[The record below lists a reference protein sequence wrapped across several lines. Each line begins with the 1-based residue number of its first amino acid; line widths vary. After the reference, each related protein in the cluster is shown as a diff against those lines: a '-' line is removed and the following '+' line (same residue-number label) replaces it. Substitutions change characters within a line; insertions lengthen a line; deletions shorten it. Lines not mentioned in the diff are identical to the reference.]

1 MKRKRGN
8 NASIPQQIYKNTLLR
23 SKIDAALDIGT
34 RYEDIITMA
43 KELYDV
49 ALSSATLSRY
59 AKAREQASKTG
70 ESLGDI
76 LDSKKKAALSRIKS
90 KETKPVNLPA
100 KKEQDK
106 KDEEFLSTGVVPTGE
121 VTNYATTEQVIDMVI
136 SRGMQGLLDSDAP
149 VPVKDLLKATEIK
162 SKLDGGRTGGISAQG
177 LQELQAYSIAKESAM
192 SRVLMKYVPE
202 EKQQEALDMMDA
214 EEKAA
219 LERLEI
225 TPQGKYIIKAM
236 KGANVKI

>member
-59 AKAREQASKTG
+59 AKAREQANKTG

-90 KETKPVNLPA
+90 KETKPVNPPA

-121 VTNYATTEQVIDMVI
+121 VTNYATTDQVIDEVI
-136 SRGMQGLLDSDAP
+136 SRGMQGLVDSDAP
-149 VPVKDLLKATEIK
+149 VPVKDLLKAVEIK

>member
-8 NASIPQQIYKNTLLR
+8 TASIPQQIYKNTLLR

-59 AKAREQASKTG
+59 AKAREQANKTG

-90 KETKPVNLPA
+90 KETKPVNPPA

-121 VTNYATTEQVIDMVI
+121 VTNYATTDQVIDEVI
-136 SRGMQGLLDSDAP
+136 SRGMQGLVDSDAP
-149 VPVKDLLKATEIK
+149 VPVKDLLKAVEIK

>member
-59 AKAREQASKTG
+59 AKAREQANKTG
-70 ESLGDI
+70 ENLGDI

-90 KETKPVNLPA
+90 KETKPVNPPA

-121 VTNYATTEQVIDMVI
+121 VTNYATTDQVIDEVI
-136 SRGMQGLLDSDAP
+136 SRGMQGLVDSDAP
-149 VPVKDLLKATEIK
+149 VPVKDLLKAVEIK